1 MPCVI
6 PPCTCPST
14 ITGFTT
20 APTSS
25 TATYRTSRVSPV
37 SVSTSTTAACA
48 PPGQEKFGGS

>member
-1 MPCVI
+1 MPWVI

-14 ITGFTT
+14 ISGLITV
-20 APTSS
+20 PTSS
-25 TATYRTSRVSPV
+25 TATYRTSRASPV